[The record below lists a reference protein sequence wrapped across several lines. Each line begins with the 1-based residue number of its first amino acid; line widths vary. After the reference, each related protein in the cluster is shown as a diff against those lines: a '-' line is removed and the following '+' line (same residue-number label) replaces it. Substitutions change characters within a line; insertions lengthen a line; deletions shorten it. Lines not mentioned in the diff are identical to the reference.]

1 MLRQRVITGVIMA
14 GGFLAAVALLP
25 VPALAGLFAVMIG
38 LGGWEWARLSGW
50 TGGFARA
57 VYVLVLLAAAG
68 LTYFYTGLDAAP
80 NREKVQPFVGLGC
93 LWWSIAL
100 LWIRGYPQSAVLW
113 RNRAMRSL
121 MGFLVMVPAWLSA
134 VYLLSLPRG
143 GLVVVVMILAV
154 VVADIGAY
162 FTGRALGKHKLA
174 VHVSPGKTWEGFWG
188 GVACSTLL
196 ALLIWYMLPDRYDV
210 SVAAVIAVIVT
221 TSLTSVV
228 GDLTVSMV
236 KRESGEKDSGS
247 LLPGHGGILDRLDSI
262 CGAAPVF
269 TLGLM
274 LGGW

>member
-14 GGFLAAVALLP
+14 GSFLAAVAFLP

-50 TGGFARA
+50 TGGFSRA
-57 VYVLVLLAAAG
+57 VYVIALLAAAG

-100 LWIRGYPQSAVLW
+100 LWVRGYPQSAVLW

-236 KRESGEKDSGS
+236 KRESGAKDSGS

>member
-1 MLRQRVITGVIMA
+1 MA

-236 KRESGEKDSGS
+236 KRESGAKDSGS